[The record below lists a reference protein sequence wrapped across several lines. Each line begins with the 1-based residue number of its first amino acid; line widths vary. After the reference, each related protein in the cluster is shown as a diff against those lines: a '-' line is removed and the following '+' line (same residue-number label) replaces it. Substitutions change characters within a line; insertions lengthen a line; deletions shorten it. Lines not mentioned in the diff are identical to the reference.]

1 MTDARPKVLQVRGHH
16 PTVWGLRPW
25 EQLTGDYDV
34 SVMVTGSPRY
44 DLDGLQLAQTPARA
58 LRDRLPRGLA
68 GDALALALRDRV
80 LDPGS
85 VYGAADIVHAEDL
98 SLWFSAQ
105 AARVKRDHAYKLVLT
120 VWETIPLLES
130 FRSRHARAFRRATLA
145 HTDLFLASTQRAFD
159 GLLLEGVP
167 RERIRLHHPGI
178 DVEHFG
184 RAAAATPAAGEHVII
199 SPGRLEWEKGHHD
212 VLRALAALRRGIV
225 ALPDGVAA
233 DRLRLVLVGKGPE
246 RRRLGEHAAELGV
259 GDLVEFASVPYD
271 EMPALYARASC
282 MVLGSLP
289 RSGCA
294 LHPGDIPR
302 CFWEEQF
309 GLVIAES
316 MAAGLPLVLS
326 ASGAIPEVAGDGAD
340 YFAPGDWMQLAR
352 HLAAGPLS
360 RPPATRVTH
369 DAERV
374 GSYSFAA
381 AAQRLASAYDEVLDR
396 ASR

>member
-1 MTDARPKVLQVRGHH
+1 MTGARPKVLQVRGHH

-25 EQLTGDYDV
+25 EQLTGSYDI

-44 DLDGLQLAQTPARA
+44 DLTGLALPQVRARA

-68 GDALALALRDRV
+68 GDALALELRDRV
-80 LDPGS
+80 LDPAS
-85 VYGAADIVHAEDL
+85 VYGDADIVHAEDL

-105 AARVKRDHAYKLVLT
+105 AARLKRRHAYKLVLT
-120 VWETIPLLES
+120 IWETIPLLDA
-130 FRSRHARAFRRATLA
+130 FRSRHARAFRQATLA
-145 HTDLFLASTQRAFD
+145 HTDLFLASTQRALD

-178 DVEHFG
+178 DVEHFQ
-184 RAAAATPAAGEHVII
+184 RASAGPAEVGDHVII

-225 ALPDGVAA
+225 PLPDGVA
-233 DRLRLVLVGKGPE
+233 DRMRLALVGRGPE
-246 RRRLGEHAAELGV
+246 RDRLGEHAAELGV
-259 GDLVEFASVPYD
+259 ADLVEFVSVPYD
-271 EMPALYARASC
+271 EMPALYAGASC

-340 YFAPGDWMQLAR
+340 YFAPGDWMQMAR

-360 RPPATRVTH
+360 RPPATRVAH

-374 GSYSFAA
+374 RSYSFAA
-381 AAQRLASAYDEVLDR
+381 AAERLAGADDELLST